1 MAHSVFVVDTVTR
14 VAASL
19 NKTDRRAYDAA
30 ISGLKGEGCKAAGY
44 RLAATDGGD
53 SPLCCRHLANDWR
66 MHTLRD
72 APVLR

>member
-1 MAHSVFVVDTVTR
+1 VVDTVAR

-53 SPLCCRHLANDWR
+53 SPPAARAIWY
-66 MHTLRD
+66 
-72 APVLR
+72 